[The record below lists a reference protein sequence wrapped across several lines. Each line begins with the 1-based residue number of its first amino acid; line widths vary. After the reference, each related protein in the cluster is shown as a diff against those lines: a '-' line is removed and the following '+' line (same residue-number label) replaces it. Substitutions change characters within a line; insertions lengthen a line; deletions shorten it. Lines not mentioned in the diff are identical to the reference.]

1 MESRFGY
8 RMTRSANADLEDI
21 VSYLTDRLSNP
32 RAASDFV
39 DKLQA
44 AIDELRSFPEI
55 GPSVVN
61 EFLPDVDVRKKLVG
75 TYLMYYLPDRARRTI
90 YILRIVYARRSQ
102 DEILMRLS

>member
-61 EFLPDVDVRKKLVG
+61 EFLPDVDVRKELVG
-75 TYLMYYLPDRARRTI
+75 IYLMYYLPDRERRTI

>member
-61 EFLPDVDVRKKLVG
+61 EFLPDAGVRKKLVG
-75 TYLMYYLPDRARRTI
+75 TYLMYYLPDLARRMI

>member
-21 VSYLTDRLSNP
+21 VSYLSERLSNP
-32 RAASDFV
+32 KAASDFV

-75 TYLMYYLPDRARRTI
+75 TYLMYYLPDLA
-90 YILRIVYARRSQ
+90 
-102 DEILMRLS
+102 